1 MKRLLRNELENL
13 DLEGKVL
20 TLCRDIYGEVNNT
33 LICIRRIKKIGTS
46 YYVLGFNTKIDI
58 IDLPL
63 HMINEIYH
71 LVNYDRFDFNRSIL
85 GKVNYIIENEEL
97 SY

>member
-1 MKRLLRNELENL
+1 MKRLLRSELENL

-20 TLCRDIYGEVNNT
+20 TLCRDIYGEVNDT
-33 LICIRRIKKIGTS
+33 IISIRRIKKIGTS
-46 YYVLGFNTKIDI
+46 YYVIGFNVEIDI
-58 IDLPL
+58 INLPL
-63 HMINEIYH
+63 NMISEIYH

-97 SY
+97 TY